1 MSAIKFSTG
10 MDHKAIVLAI
20 ASIKTR
26 GAKLDNDIQL
36 TGLSIL
42 AHIQK
47 HREVSLFGQLYDAM
61 PKGSRKN
68 ALLKWA
74 VAFGCITVNMDKDTC
89 KAQPFLFN
97 KERADSEK
105 GTDLQGAT
113 DKPWFLFK
121 PEATPRDEFSF
132 DEALA
137 KLQELVAK
145 KIKAGVVDKTDRRIQ
160 ILMGLSPE
168 FTPEKI
174 VTEDYTDADA
184 KAANDAEQLA
194 LKLAVVA

>member
-1 MSAIKFSTG
+1 MSAIKITTG
-10 MDHKAIVLAI
+10 MDHKAITLAI
-20 ASIKTR
+20 ASIKSR

-61 PKGSRKN
+61 PKGARKV

-74 VAFGCITVNMDKDTC
+74 TAFGAISVNMDKATS
-89 KAQPFLFN
+89 KTTPFLFN

-121 PEATPRDEFSF
+121 PEPTPR
-132 DEALA
+132 EAFNLEATIKTLQDLLA
-137 KLQELVAK
+137 KQL
-145 KIKAGVVDKTDRRIQ
+145 KAGVISKSDRRVQ
-160 ILMGLSPE
+160 VLMSV
-168 FTPEKI
+168 TPDMAADGE
-174 VTEDYTDADA
+174 VREEYTDEHA
-184 KAANDAEQLA
+184 KAANDAESLA
-194 LKLAVVA
+194 LKLAAV

>member
-1 MSAIKFSTG
+1 MSAIKFATN

-42 AHIQK
+42 AHIQQ

-74 VAFGCITVNMDKDTC
+74 VAFGAISVNMDKDTC

-97 KERADSEK
+97 KERADSEA
-105 GTDLQGAT
+105 GSNLQGAT
-113 DKPWFLFK
+113 DKPWFTFK
-121 PEATPRDEFSF
+121 PEATPRDAFNL
-132 DEALA
+132 EATIKA
-137 KLQELVAK
+137 LQELLAK
-145 KIKAGVVDKTDRRIQ
+145 QVKAGTISKTDRRVQ
-160 ILMGLSPE
+160 VLMAV
-168 FTPEKI
+168 TPELPAI
-174 VTEDYTDADA
+174 GDDYTTDDAT
-184 KAANDAEQLA
+184 AANDAEALA
-194 LKLAVVA
+194 LKLAAV